1 MRNEGD
7 TLTPNEI
14 KQLRLDFGLAQKRP
28 IVMTQAAFA
37 RYLRLRSAATVN
49 RWETGRTAPL
59 PATMNKLLRLR
70 ERTPR
75 RVELEE
81 VTP

>member
-1 MRNEGD
+1 M
-7 TLTPNEI
+7 TPEDI
-14 KQLRLDFGLAQKRP
+14 KQLRLDLGLAQKKP

-49 RWETGRTAPL
+49 RWERGRKVPL
-59 PATMNKLLRLR
+59 PATMNRLLRLR

-75 RVELEE
+75 RVEIEE